1 MASLPL
7 TVTCSSFL
15 TSNYVSLFLN
25 HCLLLVCYPGRGW
38 WLGEGSA
45 TRCPAWAAQGAAVAQ
60 LDEHTKG
67 AGVRPHC
74 CRHGA
79 ALLCSTAKATW
90 QEVRHL
96 LPVAAENNRMVFSS
110 LNRCQE
116 LPATAK
122 QRKAGRPA
130 SPAHQPHHPSAPE
143 CCLHGFPVPG
153 MGQQWGDAAGL
164 AGSQAGAQG
173 TVGHHRGP
181 RGGVEGRPHHFAEL
195 RHGVPGKML
204 TEGVLDYGDFSSI
217 LISVFQS
224 LGPFIIRECGCFH
237 CVSQV
242 TIVTKL
248 HCLLF

>member
-1 MASLPL
+1 M
-7 TVTCSSFL
+7 
-15 TSNYVSLFLN
+15 
-25 HCLLLVCYPGRGW
+25 
-38 WLGEGSA
+38 
-45 TRCPAWAAQGAAVAQ
+45 
-60 LDEHTKG
+60 
-67 AGVRPHC
+67 
-74 CRHGA
+74 
-79 ALLCSTAKATW
+79 
-90 QEVRHL
+90 

-122 QRKAGRPA
+122 QRKAGRSA
-130 SPAHQPHHPSAPE
+130 SPAHQPRHLPAPE

-164 AGSQAGAQG
+164 AGSQPGAQG

-181 RGGVEGRPHHFAEL
+181 RGGVEGRPHHFAKL
-195 RHGVPGKML
+195 QHGVPGKML
-204 TEGVLDYGDFSSI
+204 AEGMLDQVDFSSI

-224 LGPFIIRECGCFH
+224 PGPFIIRECGCFH

-248 HCLLF
+248 HCLLFSECLSFAQTWAFVQPVAFHIPQISHFANILPFSFFLLFFFSFCFVHFFPLQLKVIK

>member
-15 TSNYVSLFLN
+15 TSNYVSPFLN
-25 HCLLLVCYPGRGW
+25 HCLLLVSYPGRGGVA
-38 WLGEGSA
+38 GEGNA
-45 TRCPAWAAQGAAVAQ
+45 TRCPAWAAQRAAVAQ
-60 LDEHTKG
+60 LGEHTKG
-67 AGVRPHC
+67 AGVRAHF

-79 ALLCSTAKATW
+79 ALPCSTAKATW

-96 LPVAAENNRMVFSS
+96 LPVAAENNRTVFSS
-110 LNRCQE
+110 LNRCEE

-122 QRKAGRPA
+122 QRKAGSAA
-130 SPAHQPHHPSAPE
+130 SPAHQPRHLPAPE

-164 AGSQAGAQG
+164 EGGQPGAQG
-173 TVGHHRGP
+173 AVGHHRGP

-204 TEGVLDYGDFSSI
+204 TEGVLG
-217 LISVFQS
+217 
-224 LGPFIIRECGCFH
+224 
-237 CVSQV
+237 
-242 TIVTKL
+242 
-248 HCLLF
+248 